1 MSYTIQFKP
10 AALRQLEKVPRNL
23 QKRIASKIEALRDEP
38 FPTGCKKLFGEPDTW
53 RVPIGHYRAIYRVHR
68 KVLLILVITIGHR
81 RDVYR

>member
-1 MSYTIQFKP
+1 LSYTIQFKP
-10 AALRQLEKVPRNL
+10 AALRQLEKLPRNL

-38 FPTGCKKLFGEPDTW
+38 FPSGCKKLFGEPDTW
-53 RVPIGHYRAIYRVHR
+53 RVRIGNYRAIYRVHR